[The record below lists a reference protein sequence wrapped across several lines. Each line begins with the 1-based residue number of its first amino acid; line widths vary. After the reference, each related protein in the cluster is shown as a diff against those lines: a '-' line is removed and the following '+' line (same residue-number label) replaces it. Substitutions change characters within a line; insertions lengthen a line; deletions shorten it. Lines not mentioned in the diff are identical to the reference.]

1 MTIKEVGRPHR
12 WTRRSV
18 IQAGLAGTAALALT
32 RLSLAEETP
41 VAPQFVTS
49 KDGTP
54 IAFDQ
59 VGSGPAL
66 VLVGGAL
73 SQRGAWAPI
82 AKLLSAKFTVLSVD
96 RRGRG
101 DSGDTAP
108 YAVEREIEDIA
119 AVIDAA
125 GGTAF
130 VHGQSSG
137 AVLSL
142 RVAASYPD
150 KVKKLSVYEPPLIL
164 DDSRPPVPA
173 DAMAQVSEL
182 VEANK
187 RGDAVSYW
195 MTDVVGAPPEAV
207 AEMKAAPIWPELEAV
222 ANTLPYDLAVLGD
235 LMSGRPLPANA
246 WHEATMPVLVM
257 SGGASPEWISASA
270 VALANTLPKAEHKT
284 LEGQTHDA
292 APDVLAPAVEWFL
305 LG

>member
-1 MTIKEVGRPHR
+1 MSMT
-12 WTRRSV
+12 
-18 IQAGLAGTAALALT
+18 
-32 RLSLAEETP
+32 
-41 VAPQFVTS
+41 PQFVTS
-49 KDGTP
+49 KDGTQ
-54 IAFDQ
+54 IAYDQ

-142 RVAASYPD
+142 RVAATYPD

-164 DDSRPPVPA
+164 DDSRPPVP
-173 DAMAQVSEL
+173 
-182 VEANK
+182 
-187 RGDAVSYW
+187 
-195 MTDVVGAPPEAV
+195 
-207 AEMKAAPIWPELEAV
+207 
-222 ANTLPYDLAVLGD
+222 
-235 LMSGRPLPANA
+235 
-246 WHEATMPVLVM
+246 
-257 SGGASPEWISASA
+257 
-270 VALANTLPKAEHKT
+270 
-284 LEGQTHDA
+284 
-292 APDVLAPAVEWFL
+292 
-305 LG
+305 

>member
-1 MTIKEVGRPHR
+1 MTRKEVGKPRA
-12 WTRRSV
+12 WTRRCI
-18 IQAGLAGTAALALT
+18 IQAGLAGTAALAFT

-41 VAPQFVTS
+41 VATQYVSS
-49 KDGTP
+49 KDGTQ
-54 IAFDQ
+54 IAYDQ
-59 VGSGPAL
+59 VGNGPAL

-82 AKLLSAKFTVLSVD
+82 AKLLSAKFAVLSVD

-142 RVAASYPD
+142 RVAAAYPD

-164 DDSRPPVPA
+164 DGTRPPVPD

-182 VEANK
+182 LEANR

-207 AEMKAAPIWPELEAV
+207 TEMKATPMWPELEAV
-222 ANTLPYDLAVLGD
+222 AHTLPYDLAVLGD
-235 LMSGRPLPANA
+235 LMSGKPLPAKA

-257 SGGASPEWISASA
+257 SGGASPEWMRASA
-270 VALANTLPKAEHKT
+270 RALANTLPKAEHKS
-284 LEGQTHDA
+284 LEDQTHDA
-292 APDVLAPAVEWFL
+292 APDVLAPAIEWL
-305 LG
+305 LLE